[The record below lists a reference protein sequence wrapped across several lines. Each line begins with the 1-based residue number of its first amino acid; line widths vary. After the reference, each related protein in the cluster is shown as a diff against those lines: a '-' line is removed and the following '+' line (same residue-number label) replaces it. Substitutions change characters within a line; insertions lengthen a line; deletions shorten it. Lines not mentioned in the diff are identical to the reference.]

1 MDDDSLR
8 ADLHAL
14 SLSRPG
20 PGGTGAPEDVFIAPP
35 QKALEHFLGIS
46 LDPEFYQSLMGK
58 KDAGEAKEQIQSS
71 AGELLGASS
80 QVEAAGE
87 PSEVPPPQTH
97 QAPLVA
103 EPVEPPPPAEEPFAG
118 IDASETIPDPSPHKP
133 TARPPLSP
141 GSPGVE
147 TCLVY
152 ESKDGSIMQSCVVH
166 FP

>member
-103 EPVEPPPPAEEPFAG
+103 GPVEPPPAGRRAVCGNRRVRNDSGPEPTQA
-118 IDASETIPDPSPHKP
+118 
-133 TARPPLSP
+133 
-141 GSPGVE
+141 
-147 TCLVY
+147 
-152 ESKDGSIMQSCVVH
+152 DG
-166 FP
+166 